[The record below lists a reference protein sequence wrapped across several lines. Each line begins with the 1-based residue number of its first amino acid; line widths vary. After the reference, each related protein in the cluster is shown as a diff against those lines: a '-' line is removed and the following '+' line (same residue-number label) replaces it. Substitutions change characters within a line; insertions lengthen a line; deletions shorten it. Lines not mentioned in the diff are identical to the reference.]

1 MATSIVSEIIAH
13 RGAGQGFAQP
23 GTPPENTLPA
33 FLYAWSRDVDA
44 DAAEVDVHLTRDGE
58 IVAIHDETTER
69 TAGAPWRVAE
79 RTLAELRTLDAGSW
93 KGARFA
99 GIRLPTLEEVLAT
112 VPVGK
117 RLYTE
122 IKCGP
127 EIVDR
132 LARVVRASGLAAW
145 QVPVISFDFDAIRA
159 AKQAMP
165 EHECYLLVESE
176 IAVETVEQAG
186 LDGIDFFYE
195 CSPGLAGRLRAR
207 GLKSVAWTVNE
218 AEIARR
224 LLADG
229 VGGITTDLPRQMRAW
244 LVG

>member
-1 MATSIVSEIIAH
+1 M
-13 RGAGQGFAQP
+13 QP
-23 GTPPENTLPA
+23 ETPPENTLPA
-33 FLYAWSRDVDA
+33 FLYAWSRDGNA

-99 GIRLPTLEEVLAT
+99 GIRLPTLAEVLAT
-112 VPVGK
+112 VPAGK

-122 IKCGP
+122 IKCGS

-132 LARVVRASGLAAW
+132 LTLVVRASGLTPW
-145 QVPVISFDFDAIRA
+145 QVPIISFDFDAIRA

-165 EHECYLLVESE
+165 EHECYLLVESDPPLG
-176 IAVETVEQAG
+176 TVERAG
-186 LDGIDFFYE
+186 LDGIDFFHG
-195 CSPGLAGRLRAR
+195 CSPGLAARLRER
-207 GLKSVAWTVNE
+207 GLKSVVWTVNDE
-218 AEIARR
+218 ATARR
-224 LLADG
+224 LAAEQ
-229 VGGITTDLPRQMRAW
+229 VGGITTDLPRQLRTW